1 MNRSE
6 ISSERIVILF
16 ILGILLFSP
25 PFILIFDKPAL
36 VAGIPILFLYLIVAW
51 AALISLMMLVV
62 EHTEGKD
69 EEGNNSKVVK
79 EKPGSESID
88 TAENI

>member
-25 PFILIFDKPAL
+25 PFILIFDKPEL
-36 VAGIPILFLYLIVAW
+36 VAGIPSLFLYLIVAW
-51 AALISLMMLVV
+51 AVLIALMMLVV
-62 EHTEGKD
+62 ERTEGNG
-69 EEGNNSKVVK
+69 EQGNNTKVTK
-79 EKPGSESID
+79 KKPRGVPPDS
-88 TAENI
+88 TENT